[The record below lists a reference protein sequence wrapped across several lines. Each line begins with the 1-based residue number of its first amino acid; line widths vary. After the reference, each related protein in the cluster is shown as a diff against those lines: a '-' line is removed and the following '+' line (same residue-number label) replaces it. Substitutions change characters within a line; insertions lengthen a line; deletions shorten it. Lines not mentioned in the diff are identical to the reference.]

1 MPSASI
7 FAGVQAAVD
16 PAAQSRPSPFAFYA
30 FAFLG
35 LALVGLL
42 VSMSRHLRTVRRN
55 FGDEPSG
62 DAAPPVTDAAP
73 PVTDAAQRSEPP
85 R

>member
-1 MPSASI
+1 MPSASV
-7 FAGVQAAVD
+7 FAGMQAAVD

-35 LALVGLL
+35 LALVGLIF
-42 VSMSRHLRTVRRN
+42 SMSRHLRTARRN
-55 FGDEPSG
+55 LGDEPSG
-62 DAAPPVTDAAP
+62 DAAAPGADAAE
-73 PVTDAAQRSEPP
+73 RSEPP